1 MDILVKIKNKCIS
14 QWYNYKYLCWD
25 RDRLYQLPTKLT
37 GAPVGVSDG
46 APGEKTSF
54 LQIKLYVKFS

>member
-1 MDILVKIKNKCIS
+1 MKIKNKYIS

-46 APGEKTSF
+46 APKM
-54 LQIKLYVKFS
+54 LLD